1 LSVTDRATAILDV
14 RGRLGFRVA
23 SPLVKMA
30 MVLSGINV
38 LLQIGY
44 PLSDGSTRHALT
56 IASVVVFFCAS
67 LAHCFGTRTWRCGLA
82 LMAICVGGGLVA
94 EAIGWRTGWP
104 FGSYRYGSTL
114 GPKLLGVPMVVP
126 LAWAMMG
133 WPALL
138 AGRRVS
144 QRASREPLADGEST
158 VLSQRKG
165 RVITAV
171 VGALVLT
178 SWDLFL
184 DPQMVGAGHWRWLPT
199 SGPWL
204 NGIPL
209 QNTAGWF
216 VIGVLMM
223 MVLDVAVRKDG
234 TPAAADAL
242 IWVVLGWVWF
252 SNIVGHLVFFGRPWV
267 AVVGGV
273 ASTVVAGIVVGGSA
287 LPSGPTSALQ
297 SRRRA

>member
-1 LSVTDRATAILDV
+1 
-14 RGRLGFRVA
+14 
-23 SPLVKMA
+23 MA
-30 MVLSGINV
+30 FAGINV

-44 PLSDGSTRHALT
+44 PLSAGSTRHALT
-56 IASVVVFFCAS
+56 IGSVVVFFCAS
-67 LAHCFGTRTWRCGLA
+67 LAHCVGTRSWRCGLA
-82 LMAICVGGGLVA
+82 LVTVCVGGGLFA
-94 EAIGWRTGWP
+94 EALGWRTGWP

-138 AGRRVS
+138 AGRRVG
-144 QRASREPLADGEST
+144 QRGSRNSKADGVAT
-158 VLSQRKG
+158 ALSGRKV

-171 VGALVLT
+171 VGSLLLT

-209 QNTAGWF
+209 LNTAGWF
-216 VIGVLMM
+216 VVGVLMIAT
-223 MVLDVAVRKDG
+223 LDAVTPKDG
-234 TPAAADAL
+234 SPPAADAL

-252 SNIVGHLVFFGRPWV
+252 SNIVGHLVFFARPWV
-267 AVVGGV
+267 ALAGGA
-273 ASTVVAGIVVGGSA
+273 ASTLVAGIVVGRSGLRSGRRSA
-287 LPSGPTSALQ
+287 WLL
-297 SRRRA
+297 RRQR

>member
-1 LSVTDRATAILDV
+1 MATLLTV
-14 RGRLGFRVA
+14 
-23 SPLVKMA
+23 
-30 MVLSGINV
+30 INV

-44 PLSDGSTRHALT
+44 PLSAGSTRHGLT

-67 LAHCFGTRTWRCGLA
+67 LAHCVGTRSWRCGLV
-82 LMAICVGGGLVA
+82 LVTVCVGGGLVA
-94 EAIGWRTGWP
+94 EALGWRTGWP

-138 AGRRVS
+138 AGRRVG
-144 QRASREPLADGEST
+144 QRWVDRRGVSEPDCRISGADGEAT
-158 VLSQRKG
+158 VLSGRKV

-171 VGALVLT
+171 VGSLVLT

-209 QNTAGWF
+209 LNTAGWF
-216 VIGVLMM
+216 VIGVLMIAT
-223 MVLDVAVRKDG
+223 LDAVIPNDG
-234 TPAAADAL
+234 TPPVADAL

-252 SNIVGHLVFFGRPWV
+252 SNIVGHLVFFDRPWV
-267 AVVGGV
+267 ALAGGA
-273 ASTVVAGIVVGGSA
+273 ASTVIAGIVVGRSA
-287 LPSGPTSALQ
+287 LLSARR
-297 SRRRA
+297 SSSRFGRRR